1 MQEWSAFEDSTPHS
15 RSYGTEQWMKE
26 CDSKWVWYKRLELII
41 NSCVTYATTRE
52 GSRENN

>member
-52 GSRENN
+52 SSRENN